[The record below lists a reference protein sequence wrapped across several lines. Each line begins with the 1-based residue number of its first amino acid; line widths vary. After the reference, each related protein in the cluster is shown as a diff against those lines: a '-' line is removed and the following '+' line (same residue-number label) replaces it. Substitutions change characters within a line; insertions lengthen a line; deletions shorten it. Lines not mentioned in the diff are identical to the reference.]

1 MKKIFCVFL
10 LLYAVYLRA
19 DLTPEQVQKLYATL
33 PLEAR
38 DAYNQKVVL
47 SPKQEVLINKFFRVS
62 EKVKKLT
69 SAKVNFTP
77 KLSGWTELVFKK
89 IYSSPEDPKI
99 PPRIEFPFNKNTQM
113 NVFLPTRHELKFTL
127 TRSSIKILFFYFSV
141 LLITPFLPIH
151 KIKFRLFIQRE

>member
-33 PLEAR
+33 PL
-38 DAYNQKVVL
+38 
-47 SPKQEVLINKFFRVS
+47 EVLINKFFRVS

-113 NVFLPTRHELKFTL
+113 NADFLFRE
-127 TRSSIKILFFYFSV
+127 SNS
-141 LLITPFLPIH
+141 LIFP
-151 KIKFRLFIQRE
+151 